1 VRLITWNCRH
11 GSLNERVVQLSTE
24 SPDLVFLQ
32 EWAPGRSD
40 TTGFL
45 ARSVNSRKGIALGSL
60 NPSYRLRR
68 LNRPRGCGQAVIAAR
83 VENVSSSFTLLGIWA
98 RGPRFADDVLS
109 TLEACG
115 GLLRKRPAIVLGDL
129 NSGTR
134 QYGEPY
140 VSRDHSRIV
149 AKLSA
154 HGLESAYHRSYNV
167 DYGAERHP
175 TYRHQMKHSLPW
187 HIDFCFVPRQWR
199 LQATRVIDSDWA
211 LTSDHN
217 ALVIDVDFGPCAT
230 ESDQPSYSTADSD
243 G

>member
-1 VRLITWNCRH
+1 MRLITWNCRH
-11 GSLNERVVQLSTE
+11 GSLNERVAQLAIE
-24 SPDLVFLQ
+24 SPDLVFIQ
-32 EWAPGRSD
+32 EWTPARSD

-45 ARSVNSRKGIALGSL
+45 ARSVNPRKGIALGSL

-68 LNRPRGCGQAVIAAR
+68 LNRPRGCGQAVIAGR
-83 VENVSSSFTLLGIWA
+83 VESRGNTFTLLGIWG

-115 GLLRKRPAIVLGDL
+115 HLLRKTPSIVLGDL

-140 VSRDHSRIV
+140 VSRHHSRIV
-149 AKLSA
+149 DMLSG

-167 DYGAERHP
+167 PHGAELHP
-175 TYRHQMKHSLPW
+175 TYRHQMKSSLPW
-187 HIDFCFVPRQWR
+187 HIDFCFVPRQWTLR
-199 LQATRVIDSDWA
+199 AVRVVASDWA

-217 ALVIDVDFGPCAT
+217 ALVIDV
-230 ESDQPSYSTADSD
+230 ESES
-243 G
+243 